1 MVLLVCDSEV
11 PVPRPP
17 SPPPSPDVPLL
28 SEHLLRLRDEWTT
41 APLSS
46 DPLEFAHRYSAD
58 GDREVAAFLAASLA
72 FGRVASIRATLSR
85 VLAPLG
91 PEPARFLERWDGSPI
106 AGLAGIVHRWVGEAD
121 LHSFLRAVA
130 AARRDRGSLEA
141 LLVEGDDGGADFVF
155 ALTRFFDALRERSG
169 ARRPSRGL
177 RFLLPRP
184 EEGGAC
190 KRAHLFLRWMVRRGP
205 PDLGLWKGGR
215 LSTARLLLPM
225 DTHVHRI
232 SRYLGL
238 TRRPTPDLAASREA
252 TTVLRRVDP
261 DDPVSFD
268 WALSRLGILTECVR
282 EIRRSHC
289 ERCAVRPVCR
299 MPRPRPHDLR

>member
-1 MVLLVCDSEV
+1 M
-11 PVPRPP
+11 PRPP
-17 SPPPSPDVPLL
+17 SPNVPLL
-28 SEHLLRLRDEWTT
+28 REHLLRLRDEWAA

-46 DPLEFAHRYSAD
+46 DPLEFAHRYSGG

-72 FGRVASIRATLSR
+72 FGRVASIRTTLFR

-91 PEPARFLERWDGSPI
+91 PEPARFLEGWDGTPI
-106 AGLAGIVHRWVGEAD
+106 EGLKGIVHRWVGEAD
-121 LHSFLRAVA
+121 LLSLLRAVA
-130 AARRDRGSLEA
+130 AARREFGSLEA
-141 LLVEGDDGGADFVF
+141 LLVEGDDGGPDLVV
-155 ALTRFFDALRERSG
+155 ALTRYYDALRARSSVQ
-169 ARRPSRGL
+169 RPSRGL

-190 KRAHLFLRWMVRRGP
+190 KRAHLFLRWMVRSGP
-205 PDLGLWKGGR
+205 PDLGLWKSVR
-215 LSTARLLLPM
+215 LSPARLLLPM

-232 SRYLGL
+232 SRYLGM
-238 TRRPTPDLAASREA
+238 TRRPTADLAASREA
-252 TTVLRRVDP
+252 TAVLKRVDP

-289 ERCAVRPVCR
+289 ERCAVQSICR
-299 MPRPRPHDLR
+299 VSRLPPPDLR